1 MGGYHIDKTGMVT
14 GEDNLDLEDALRR
27 LGFDTEEREYDE
39 PDTYESGLGELS
51 AWEYPEGP
59 GMVPAQEDRTPVE
72 LAIDVPL
79 DGFTPES
86 LSNLTK
92 MVAAKEALLKAALGA
107 EDLPIQVTEDTIRFP
122 WFTLDDPSDAACCTQ
137 FVEALC
143 RTAKQKKR
151 VTARDRGLTDNPRY
165 AMRYWLLSLGLTCGE
180 YAGVRKLLLS
190 KLPGN
195 SAFKSGSRPIYT
207 AHCYTRSEKDEMDS
221 VTEFTSFT
229 KAKAHCD
236 MFAAECDGAL
246 IAGAH
251 VEDENGKC
259 LYELLCD

>member
-1 MGGYHIDKTGMVT
+1 MKLRYNVTGAPRKALVGAISHELDSPIEYLGAPTFAYKVGGYHIDKTGMVT

-92 MVAAKEALLKAALGA
+92 MVAAKEALLKAALERGSAHSGDRGHHPVPVVHARRPKRCRLLYSVCRGA
-107 EDLPIQVTEDTIRFP
+107 LQDGKAE
-122 WFTLDDPSDAACCTQ
+122 
-137 FVEALC
+137 
-143 RTAKQKKR
+143 K
-151 VTARDRGLTDNPRY
+151 ARDRQGPRAY
-165 AMRYWLLSLGLTCGE
+165 R
-180 YAGVRKLLLS
+180 
-190 KLPGN
+190 
-195 SAFKSGSRPIYT
+195 
-207 AHCYTRSEKDEMDS
+207 
-221 VTEFTSFT
+221 
-229 KAKAHCD
+229 
-236 MFAAECDGAL
+236 
-246 IAGAH
+246 
-251 VEDENGKC
+251 
-259 LYELLCD
+259 